1 MKEIY
6 QQRRKILKAG
16 VAAPLILTV
25 RPSSATALASNRC
38 LERDN
43 LKPPPSNV
51 LCDTPDEWLR
61 MKCNAC
67 ELSYNGVKQ
76 KYSDGTK
83 KLFIRNIS
91 GTCYYQLDR
100 YSPNTVT
107 PTTCSYVPGAPGVV
121 EAWPTTPCVKQV
133 LVKID
138 TTGVPCA
145 YHWEATTVGQ
155 KCTNSCWTSL
165 RPKTV

>member
-1 MKEIY
+1 MNEIH

-43 LKPPPSNV
+43 IKPPPSNM
-51 LCDTPDEWLR
+51 LCDTPDEWMR
-61 MKCNAC
+61 WKCKPC
-67 ELSYNGVKQ
+67 ELSVTING
-76 KYSDGTK
+76 
-83 KLFIRNIS
+83 KLTRLTGRQFIPSIS
-91 GTCYYQLDR
+91 RHCYFELDR
-100 YSPNTVT
+100 YQPNTVT
-107 PTTCSYVPGAPGVV
+107 PKSCSYVPGAPGIQEHTLAVP
-121 EAWPTTPCVKQV
+121 EKHV
-133 LVKID
+133 LVKIN
-138 TTGVPCA
+138 TSGVPCA
-145 YHWEATTVGQ
+145 YHWEPMTNAQ